1 MVTCEVYSNA
11 SIETIV
17 FESRCYGVT
26 ASLCHGV
33 TVLRC
38 YDVTM
43 LRCHGVTLRCLHYL
57 LSEVLANSE
66 DMYI

>member
-1 MVTCEVYSNA
+1 VVTCEVYSNA

-38 YDVTM
+38 YDVT
-43 LRCHGVTLRCLHYL
+43 LRCLHYL